1 MEFRIAPDPVEKLI
15 QLSDATAFEPAGDAP
30 HQELPVRPPGCFV
43 PAARPA
49 PAKGLEAL
57 RQSIST
63 VATPRGPK
71 PILKTMMTT
80 ACERDCHY
88 CPFRAGRSRTRR
100 ITFRPEELAQGFLR
114 LARAGLVEGLFL
126 SSGIIGGGVRAQD
139 KILDTAEILR
149 RRHGYRGYIHLKIMP
164 GAEYDQVRRA
174 MELADRVSINLEGAT
189 EARLRALA
197 PGKRFGEELLQRLLW
212 VDRIRRTERIRASVV
227 TQFVVGAV
235 GDTDLELL
243 GISEQLYRQ
252 AGLSRVYYSPFSPVL
267 QTPLEDRPRVD
278 PKRAHRLYQASFLL
292 RDYGWSVED
301 LGFGPDQNL
310 RLDVDPKQAWADLHL
325 RGAPVEI
332 NTADRE
338 QLLRVPGI
346 GPRTVERILAARRR
360 GRITELGQLRALG
373 VRDPQRAAPYIL
385 LDGRRP
391 AHQLSLFAAVSR
403 P

>member
-1 MEFRIAPDPVEKLI
+1 MEIRIAPDPVEKLI

-30 HQELPVRPPGCFV
+30 HQELPNRPPGCFV
-43 PAARPA
+43 PTGRPA
-49 PAKGLEAL
+49 PTKGLEAL

-71 PILKTMMTT
+71 PILKAMMTT

-100 ITFRPEELAQGFLR
+100 ITFRPDELAQGFLR
-114 LARAGLVEGLFL
+114 LARAGLVEGIFL

-197 PGKRFGEELLQRLLW
+197 PGKQFWEELLQRLLW
-212 VDRIRRTERIRASVV
+212 VDRIRRTEGIRASVV

-243 GISEQLYRQ
+243 GISEKLYRQ

-267 QTPLEDRPRVD
+267 QTPLEDRPQVPPR
-278 PKRAHRLYQASFLL
+278 RAHRLYQASFLL

-301 LGFGPDQNL
+301 LGFGPDHNL

-325 RGAPVEI
+325 REAPVEI

-346 GPRTVERILAARRR
+346 GPKSAERILAARRR
-360 GRITELGQLRALG
+360 GRITELAQLRALG
-373 VRDPQRAAPYIL
+373 VGSPQRAAPYIL

-391 AHQLSLFAAVSR
+391 AHQMSLFAGV
-403 P
+403 PLP